1 MIRWSSR
8 LTWGVNKMLK
18 LENVDAKY
26 DSFKALDNVSMT
38 VGQGELVVLLG
49 ANGAGKTTLFNT
61 ISGLLKPSAGSVT
74 LNGEDVTG
82 RRPSALVQAGVVQ
95 CPEGR
100 KLFPEMSVMKNL
112 VLGAYVHRRDKA
124 GIKKT
129 LDHVLEMFPILEEK
143 KNQAAGSLS
152 GGQQQMV
159 AIGRA
164 LMGRPKLLMLDEPSL
179 GLAPLVVKQMFET
192 IQTINREGTTVLL
205 AEQNAFAALKIATRA
220 YVIEN
225 GRLVME
231 GDRDTML
238 GNEAVRKAYIG
249 A

>member
-1 MIRWSSR
+1 
-8 LTWGVNKMLK
+8 MLK

-26 DSFKALDNVSMT
+26 DSFKALDKVSMT

-61 ISGLLKPSAGSVT
+61 ISGLLKPSAGSIT

-124 GIKKT
+124 GIRKT
-129 LDHVLEMFPILEEK
+129 LDQVLEMFPILEEK

-164 LMGRPKLLMLDEPSL
+164 LMGRPKLMLLDEPSL

-192 IQTINREGTTVLL
+192 IQTINNAGTTVLL

-231 GDRDTML
+231 GDRDAML